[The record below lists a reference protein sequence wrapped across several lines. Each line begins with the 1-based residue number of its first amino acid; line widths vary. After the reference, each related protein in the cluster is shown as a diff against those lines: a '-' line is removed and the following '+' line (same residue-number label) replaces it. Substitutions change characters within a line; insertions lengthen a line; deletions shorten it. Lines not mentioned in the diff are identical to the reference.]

1 VIIVIDVKKIKE
13 MFPIYKENPQLT
25 YLDSC
30 ATSLKPQRVI
40 DKMNEYYTHYGVNI
54 HRGVYQLSYKASDEY
69 DIARNKVAK
78 FIHAEFEEVIF
89 TRNASEALN
98 LVALIYGERYLQ
110 EGDVVITSELE
121 HHSSVLPWMKLC
133 ERKKAEL
140 KYIPL
145 DEEGRITVSAFKKV
159 LSEKVKV
166 VALTYV
172 SNVMGYI
179 TPIEE
184 IIKLA
189 HQHQAIVV
197 VDAAQAVMHLNI
209 DVKKID
215 ADFLAFSGHKMLG
228 PTGIGV
234 LYGKKKML
242 QKLEP
247 LLYGGDMNE
256 EVNLGSVT
264 VKEIPYRFETGT
276 PAIAEVVGLGEAI
289 DILESIGIETI
300 HEYTMA
306 IKNYALKGL
315 LALEGITVYNPT
327 AEMDP
332 TNLDEALMLAK
343 KHEIVVAKHQQSI
356 GHIINLF
363 FERYVEETLI
373 QPTFVY
379 GHPLEI
385 SPLAKKSKDPRFTE
399 RFELFINKKE
409 FANAFSELNDP
420 IDQRERFVNQLKEKD
435 LGNDEATEMDNDY
448 IEALEYGM
456 PPTGGLGIG
465 IDRTV
470 MLLGQIDSI
479 RDVILFPHMRK
490 K

>member
-1 VIIVIDVKKIKE
+1 
-13 MFPIYKENPQLT
+13 M
-25 YLDSC
+25 
-30 ATSLKPQRVI
+30 
-40 DKMNEYYTHYGVNI
+40 
-54 HRGVYQLSYKASDEY
+54 SYKASDEY

-327 AEMDP
+327 AETAIISFNIDGVHP
-332 TNLDEALMLAK
+332 HDAATIYDNADIALRAGHHCAQLITKWLKTNGTLRVSFSIYNDYQDADKLIKITKEA
-343 KHEIVVAKHQQSI
+343 V
-356 GHIINLF
+356 LF
-363 FERYVEETLI
+363 FR
-373 QPTFVY
+373 
-379 GHPLEI
+379 
-385 SPLAKKSKDPRFTE
+385 K
-399 RFELFINKKE
+399 
-409 FANAFSELNDP
+409 FAGENNE
-420 IDQRERFVNQLKEKD
+420 
-435 LGNDEATEMDNDY
+435 
-448 IEALEYGM
+448 
-456 PPTGGLGIG
+456 
-465 IDRTV
+465 
-470 MLLGQIDSI
+470 
-479 RDVILFPHMRK
+479 
-490 K
+490 

>member
-189 HQHQAIVV
+189 HQYQAIVV

-276 PAIAEVVGLGEAI
+276 PAIAEVIGLGEAI

-327 AEMDP
+327 AETAIISFNIDGIHP
-332 TNLDEALMLAK
+332 HDAATIYDNADIALRAGHHCAQLITKWLKTNGTLRGSFSIYNDYQDADKLIKITKEA
-343 KHEIVVAKHQQSI
+343 V
-356 GHIINLF
+356 LF
-363 FERYVEETLI
+363 FR
-373 QPTFVY
+373 
-379 GHPLEI
+379 
-385 SPLAKKSKDPRFTE
+385 K
-399 RFELFINKKE
+399 
-409 FANAFSELNDP
+409 FAGENNE
-420 IDQRERFVNQLKEKD
+420 
-435 LGNDEATEMDNDY
+435 
-448 IEALEYGM
+448 
-456 PPTGGLGIG
+456 
-465 IDRTV
+465 
-470 MLLGQIDSI
+470 
-479 RDVILFPHMRK
+479 
-490 K
+490 